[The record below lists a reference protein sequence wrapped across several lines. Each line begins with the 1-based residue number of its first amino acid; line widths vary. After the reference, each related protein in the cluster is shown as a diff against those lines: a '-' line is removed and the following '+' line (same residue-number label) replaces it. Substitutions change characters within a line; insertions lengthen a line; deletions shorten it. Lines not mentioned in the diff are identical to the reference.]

1 MCISFVRFHSRA
13 QVIRHPSRR
22 RAVPYSERQG
32 RAAQDHRLAPQ
43 MSASEARR
51 RTDSNALARNP
62 HEYSSRAP
70 LSKHTMLTHA
80 AYTRAQWFPLI
91 LDALVADKFVD
102 FVHAFCECSVP
113 LIK

>member
-1 MCISFVRFHSRA
+1 MSVSFVRFHSRP
-13 QVIRHPSRR
+13 RHPTLAGGVS
-22 RAVPYSERQG
+22 G
-32 RAAQDHRLAPQ
+32 RAARLQDHRLAPQ

-70 LSKHTMLTHA
+70 LSEHTMLTHA